1 MQTLLRILDK
11 VKQLGDEYHCFHQE
25 IPPTGAGT
33 RRYMLMKIIEPIKN
47 PKEDFGKQEWIGKP
61 MPALEFEGFID
72 KLLNDK

>member
-11 VKQLGDEYHCFHQE
+11 VKQLGNEYHCFHQE

-47 PKEDFGKQEWIGKP
+47 PKEDFFTS
-61 MPALEFEGFID
+61 EFLNEENRYFIT
-72 KLLNDK
+72 

>member
-33 RRYMLMKIIEPIKN
+33 RRYMLFKIIEPINN
-47 PKEDFGKQEWIGKP
+47 PKEDFGKQEWISKP
-61 MPALEFEGFID
+61 MPALEFESYID
-72 KLLNDK
+72 KLKDEQ

>member
-61 MPALEFEGFID
+61 LPALEFEATID